1 MQLLGSPETIG
12 LSDWVCGDTAL
23 AVNDHAV
30 RAHSVVDE
38 LRIFGRPTVEAFLD
52 HMVTVETLDQLHG
65 MILQSLD
72 DSLRLLRGRDAL
84 NHLLQCTCT
93 MLVRRNGHKLGSDAV
108 DQSCALLNVGILEQF
123 LAEVVSEGIGHQLD
137 YMHTGFLEYHLNML
151 REALLQLS
159 LQISATVLVL
169 AQIVQFNWELVG
181 TKNDHNLAIIVS
193 LWGFRAP
200 PARQLPQH
208 SRETLQLENLAL
220 PPAAGS
226 TGTV

>member
-1 MQLLGSPETIG
+1 MKLLGSPETID
-12 LSDWVCGDTAL
+12 LSDWVCGDMAL

-72 DSLRLLRGRDAL
+72 DSLRLLRGRDEL
-84 NHLLQCTCT
+84 NHLLPCTCT
-93 MLVRRNGHKLGSDAV
+93 MLVRRNGHKLGSDVV
-108 DQSCALLNVGILEQF
+108 DQSCALLNVGVLEQL

-137 YMHTGFLEYHLNML
+137 YMRTGFLEYHLNML

-169 AQIVQFNWELVG
+169 AQIV
-181 TKNDHNLAIIVS
+181 
-193 LWGFRAP
+193 
-200 PARQLPQH
+200 
-208 SRETLQLENLAL
+208 
-220 PPAAGS
+220 
-226 TGTV
+226 